1 MKKLTALCLLAVLL
15 PCLAMAQTNVPL
27 RGDEKKKLDTFF
39 SNFAEVNMKN
49 FTQGPLSDEELLY
62 FATWHCIINAADS
75 FQTTNDGNDIIIP
88 ASAIDKATEKYLG
101 QTIKK
106 HLKPSYVESMASGEA
121 YVFAQVDSLQKRD
134 DGTYL
139 AKGTIYA
146 TGSGAVIDPH
156 ATAADWKKAGETVNP
171 QETFTGVIRKTD
183 GEQGRYILLEY
194 AVQERP

>member
-1 MKKLTALCLLAVLL
+1 MKKMIAFCLLAVLL
-15 PCLAMAQTNVPL
+15 PCLALAQTDVPL

-39 SNFAEVNMKN
+39 SNFAEVNMKS
-49 FTQGPLSDEELLY
+49 FPQGPLSDDTLLY

-146 TGSGAVIDPH
+146 TGPGGDIDPH
-156 ATAADWKKAGETVNP
+156 GTPADWEKAGEIIPP
-171 QETFTGVIRKTD
+171 QETFTGIVRKTD

-194 AVQERP
+194 TVHERE